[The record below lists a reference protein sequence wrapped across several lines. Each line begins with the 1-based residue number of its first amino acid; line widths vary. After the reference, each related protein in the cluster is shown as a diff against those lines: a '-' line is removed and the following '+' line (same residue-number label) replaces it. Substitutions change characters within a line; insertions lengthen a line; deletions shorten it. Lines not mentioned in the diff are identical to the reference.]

1 MENLQDIKCAACQGG
16 ASLVTQEEITQFMPN
31 LAEWNIK
38 QVFEINRL
46 ERTYYF
52 KDFKEA
58 LAFTQ
63 RVGDL
68 AEQAN
73 HHPAILTEWGRVT
86 VSWWTHKIKGLHI
99 NDFVMALQTD
109 NLLQGALQ

>member
-1 MENLQDIKCAACQGG
+1 MEHLIDIKCTGCQGEG
-16 ASLVTQEEITQFMPN
+16 SLASQEEIDRFMPQ
-31 LAEWNIK
+31 LPEWHIK
-38 QVFEINRL
+38 QVHQMDRL

-52 KDFKEA
+52 HDFKEA

-63 RVGDL
+63 QVGEL
-68 AEQAN
+68 AENEN

-86 VSWWTHKIKGLHI
+86 VSWWTHKLKGLHI

-109 NLLQGALQ
+109 RLT